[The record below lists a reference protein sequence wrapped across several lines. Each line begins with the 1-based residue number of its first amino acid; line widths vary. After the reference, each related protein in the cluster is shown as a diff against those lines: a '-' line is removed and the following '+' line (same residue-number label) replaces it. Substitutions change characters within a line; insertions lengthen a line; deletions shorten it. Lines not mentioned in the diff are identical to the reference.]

1 MVSFTNHYNAI
12 SIDRLSSKTKIGK
25 YSWYFNNSL
34 LCKPEVSS
42 ATKSFLFL
50 LKTLTKKKY
59 SCSGPLH
66 LKVEVADQHF
76 SNCFYV
82 INRTC

>member
-12 SIDRLSSKTKIGK
+12 SIEKLPLKTKIGK

-34 LCKPEVSS
+34 LCKLEVCA

-50 LKTLTKKKY
+50 LKTDKATSIASVDPWY
-59 SCSGPLH
+59 
-66 LKVEVADQHF
+66 LKVEVAD
-76 SNCFYV
+76 
-82 INRTC
+82 

>member
-34 LCKPEVSS
+34 LCKCQVSS
-42 ATKSFLFL
+42 ATKTCFFL
-50 LKTLTKKKY
+50 LKIHTRKT
-59 SCSGPLH
+59 STAAVDH
-66 LKVEVADQHF
+66 VNLKAEVAD
-76 SNCFYV
+76 
-82 INRTC
+82 